1 MVTTFL
7 QSEIQDPYRIYETIL
22 SNNPVYWDEEN
33 KLWAIYSYKGCKAI
47 LSNSFAHIPAVNP
60 NNKDGLNEYALMMIS
75 QFVRLSNGIKHEL
88 ARESA
93 MLLLETAN
101 KVAINNVLENL
112 LQNAGCKSEMDW
124 VDSICK
130 KLPIL
135 VVLKSFGFNDTD
147 CDLIVSKIEQLV
159 KIMLPHKTYEQIAAI
174 NEVSKEIYIITEKH
188 LIATSIYKPVIKTL
202 SEKYKLEKDK
212 IVSLCVSNL
221 IALSIIQGY
230 DANRGLLSNSLLQIL
245 NHGNTVSNDCS
256 NVTYLRKSVIETLR
270 FDPPVHNTKRV
281 AVNDIILDDAVIKKG
296 ETIFIVLASGNRD
309 PKQFV
314 NPNTFDIDRTNN
326 NEHLT
331 FGLGGHRCPA
341 NNFSVNFATDALI
354 YFFTRFKIIKL
365 LDNNIEYEPTINVR
379 LPKSILISIL

>member
-1 MVTTFL
+1 
-7 QSEIQDPYRIYETIL
+7 
-22 SNNPVYWDEEN
+22 
-33 KLWAIYSYKGCKAI
+33 
-47 LSNSFAHIPAVNP
+47 
-60 NNKDGLNEYALMMIS
+60 MMIS